1 MVDQNY
7 QSMWQHFEGDTFS
20 FYEKLINGTGL
31 AELQANF
38 EDNDLNSPVT
48 IKRSKMVK
56 GIYSDA
62 KDEKQRIKHY
72 SSFSANEVVENLKG
86 IERLVEAEKTE
97 EAQKQVVKGAISKID
112 FYLAK
117 LSKSKIITEHYSFF
131 ITDLQQLKED
141 IILKFSYLMPE
152 QNTVVQANT
161 KSIPKIQWLG
171 KTNVLATLLYDLW
184 QGQDKGSKAPSSK
197 PLIKAQKKDLEQL
210 LVDNF
215 IDAKGKPLTIATISD
230 YLNTSKPEKR
240 AKKGTR
246 IEL

>member
-20 FYEKLINGTGL
+20 FYEKLINGSGL
-31 AELQANF
+31 AELQFNF
-38 EDNDLNSPVT
+38 EDRDLYSSVP
-48 IKRSKMVK
+48 IMRSEKVK

-62 KDEKQRIKHY
+62 KDEKERMQHFIA
-72 SSFSANEVVENLKG
+72 FSANEVIENLKG

-97 EAQKQVVKGAISKID
+97 EAQKQVVKGAVSKID
-112 FYLAK
+112 FYTSK
-117 LSKSKIITEHYSFF
+117 LSKSKIFTEQYPFF

-141 IILKFSYLMPE
+141 VILKFSYLIPE
-152 QNTVVQANT
+152 QNKVVQANT
-161 KSIPKIQWLG
+161 KSTPKIQWLG
-171 KTNVLATLLYDLW
+171 NTNILATLIYDLW

-215 IDAKGKPLTIATISD
+215 IDAKGKPLTVATISD
-230 YLNTSKPEKR
+230 YLNTSKPKKR
-240 AKKGTR
+240 AKKGIR